1 MKTQF
6 HISVRAL
13 APLLTLLANIVFF
26 GASSTIRTSSC
37 LLLVALGVVFT
48 SHGLDFTSDGSFLTL
63 VGTFLLAL
71 KSLVTTRLI
80 YDTFKLHPLDFL
92 ARLCHLGLMH
102 CAVFAWWNGEL
113 SRLWTVGVDFSQ
125 SHVLAIISN
134 GVLSFMLFLVGLLAE
149 TRARPSAMAISSA
162 SLPLLSNP
170 SLTLSHPTAHASQ
183 AVTIVAAVLLFN
195 LSLSTMNFVGVAL
208 TLGGGILYARSEELD
223 EQALPPG
230 KLLPD

>member
-1 MKTQF
+1 MVPRQPNEHRSRLLETQF

-26 GASSTIRTSSC
+26 HASSTIQTSSC
-37 LLLVALGVVFT
+37 LLLVALGAVFT

-63 VGTFLLAL
+63 IGTFLLAI
-71 KSLVTTRLI
+71 KSLITTRLI

-125 SHVLAIISN
+125 NHVLAIVSN
-134 GVLSFMLFLVGLLAE
+134 GVLSFMLFLVSVLAE
-149 TRARPSAMAISSA
+149 KRTQPSAMAISSA
-162 SLPLLSNP
+162 SPP
-170 SLTLSHPTAHASQ
+170 SLFSPR
-183 AVTIVAAVLLFN
+183 
-195 LSLSTMNFVGVAL
+195 SLTSPSEQL
-208 TLGGGILYARSEELD
+208 TPRK
-223 EQALPPG
+223 P
-230 KLLPD
+230 